1 MIFKELAQ
9 WNRGVGSKGGKLL
22 SLVKRRSY
30 DTLERSS
37 GSEGTL
43 VRYEKEEI
51 PKEMDARDFA
61 YVPFRGQVWR

>member
-1 MIFKELAQ
+1 MIKELAQ

-22 SLVKRRSY
+22 SLVKGRSY

-37 GSEGTL
+37 GSERTL

-61 YVPFRGQVWR
+61 